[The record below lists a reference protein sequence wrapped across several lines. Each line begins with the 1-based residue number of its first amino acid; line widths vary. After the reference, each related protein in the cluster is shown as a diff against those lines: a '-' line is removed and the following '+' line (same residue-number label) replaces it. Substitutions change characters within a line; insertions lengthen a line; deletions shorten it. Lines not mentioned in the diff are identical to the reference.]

1 MDTKTDS
8 KHLWVGRC
16 GCYSDIQK
24 ASRKPWFYKPQ
35 WYWFG
40 PRTLLPI
47 SLGNDEWCRYDLVIG
62 FTITGRIIIP
72 LWGHSEK
79 SCGECPRTEPNR
91 IDDYIIAIKEIKE
104 EQAVIKAR
112 AVKIKEAGRKNK

>member
-1 MDTKTDS
+1 MNRVNEKE
-8 KHLWVGRC
+8 HLWVGRC

-24 ASRKPWFYKPQ
+24 ASFKPWFYKPQ

-40 PRTLLPI
+40 WKTLLPV

-79 SCGECPRTEPNR
+79 SCGECPRSTPNR
-91 IDDYIIAIKEIKE
+91 IDDYLIAYKEIEAE
-104 EQAVIKAR
+104 EKATRAR
-112 AVKIKEAGRKNK
+112 AKAIRRIKNK